1 MTLAFLFRSA
11 SAAFGSE
18 DFASP
23 FYAATTSGFAYV
35 LSAPGRGASAA
46 FAFVE
51 AVGYVVGLP
60 LRIASK
66 AEVMPAAPLIL
77 PMNLSFYDYFISFSE
92 YATSKVLRQS
102 GHSISLRSS

>member
-11 SAAFGSE
+11 SAFGSE

-23 FYAATTSGFAYV
+23 FYAAAGSGLACV
-35 LSAPGRGASAA
+35 LSAPGRGYSAA
-46 FAFVE
+46 FAFDV
-51 AVGYVVGLP
+51 AVVYVDGYF

-66 AEVMPAAPLIL
+66 VEGIPAAPFIL
-77 PMNLSFYDYFISFSE
+77 CINLSFYDYFISFSE